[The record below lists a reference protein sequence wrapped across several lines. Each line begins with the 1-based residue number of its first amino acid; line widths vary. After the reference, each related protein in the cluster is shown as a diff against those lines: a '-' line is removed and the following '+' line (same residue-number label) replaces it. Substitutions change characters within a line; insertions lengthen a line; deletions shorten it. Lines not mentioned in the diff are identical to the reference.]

1 MSAVGKLPDFF
12 ALVSAAEGD
21 MRKVYDH
28 AFLIHDHLSR
38 AGTLTED
45 EQGALVW
52 PAGDL
57 LEAGR
62 NLREHCDKLY
72 EAARLLRFA
81 DHQTATITEPIVD
94 PTKLSV
100 SGCFALYAAL
110 GTVGEVMD
118 GLLCQPRFNKGHD
131 LNAAGE
137 MLDQLRDAVADA
149 REAIRRDVASRPAGE
164 GDASHRVFFAAEE
177 WVDGSCM
184 PGLALKGLTAVLTDL
199 GKAVAK

>member
-1 MSAVGKLPDFF
+1 MSAAAKLPDFF

-28 AFLIHDHLSR
+28 AFLLHDHLSS

-57 LEAGR
+57 VKAGW

-81 DHQTATITEPIVD
+81 DRQTATSAEPIVD

-100 SGCFALYAAL
+100 SACFALYAAL
-110 GTVGEVMD
+110 GTVGAVMD
-118 GLLCQPRFNKGHD
+118 GLLCQPKFKNGHD
-131 LNAAGE
+131 LDAAGE
-137 MLDQLRDAVADA
+137 MLDQLREVVSEAC
-149 REAIRRDVASRPAGE
+149 EAIRHDVAARPAGE

-177 WVDGSCM
+177 WVDGSCN
-184 PGLALKGLTAVLTDL
+184 PGPALKGLTTALTDL
-199 GKAVAK
+199 GKAVTK